1 MTEGS
6 EGGFGDE
13 MKRRLVEEFAVSY
26 INGSIKPNLAEK
38 NPTNGR
44 DVEYL
49 MDAPQLDKTKKTDV
63 WAYANAVGSGYQYR
77 VVYKDRRFSD
87 MDRLVQVYSGTIPA
101 SEGEGPAVEQ
111 KLYELVMLMIKE
123 GRLPRTFQLRST
135 SDTENEK
142 LVSMVE
148 ELRKSLDELGSRV
161 KKLEEQVAV
170 RNEVQARDEQQVLA

>member
-1 MTEGS
+1 
-6 EGGFGDE
+6 

-111 KLYELVMLMIKE
+111 KLYE
-123 GRLPRTFQLRST
+123 
-135 SDTENEK
+135 
-142 LVSMVE
+142 
-148 ELRKSLDELGSRV
+148 
-161 KKLEEQVAV
+161 
-170 RNEVQARDEQQVLA
+170 